1 MTRVVKYKFNL
12 LRMNRLVDVVQ
23 PGWCGNWESG
33 VEDRVTEVGRS
44 GWNQRV
50 RRVTLKVP

>member
-44 GWNQRV
+44 GWKRV
-50 RRVTLKVP
+50 RTHQSLM